1 MRVEVPVLQVELV
14 GGSSGNAS
22 EYAKCRNALQAA
34 GYNTSPLTAGDPFAH
49 YFEQKAVQKGFFHY
63 GAARPRYPVLYII
76 HAESGNMA
84 VHEGV
89 ESSTIVDQ
97 VKAAVPK

>member
-34 GYNTSPLTAGDPFAH
+34 
-49 YFEQKAVQKGFFHY
+49 
-63 GAARPRYPVLYII
+63 
-76 HAESGNMA
+76 